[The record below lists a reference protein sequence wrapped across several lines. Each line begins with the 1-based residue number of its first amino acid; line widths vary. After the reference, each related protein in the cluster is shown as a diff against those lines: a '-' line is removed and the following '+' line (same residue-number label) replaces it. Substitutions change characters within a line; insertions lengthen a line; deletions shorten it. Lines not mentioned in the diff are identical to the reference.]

1 MADDNIRAEGVI
13 FKALSGFYY
22 VLSGTETYSCRARG
36 LFRLQNNSPLVGDC
50 VEFVVTEPKNGY
62 ITAIK
67 PRKNS
72 FIRPAIANLD
82 KLVIIA
88 SQAIPTTDPFL
99 IDRMTAISHKKNCM
113 AIVCINK
120 CDLDSADSLY
130 DIYKSTGLPTI
141 KTSAETGEGLQ
152 ELLDVIRGGICA
164 FTGNSG
170 VGKSSILNRLN
181 ADCNIA
187 VGEISVKL
195 GRGRHTTRHIELFRP
210 ADDIVV
216 ADTPGFSSFD
226 TDQLNEK
233 EEIAHLF
240 SDFAEFI
247 GDCRFL
253 DCAHINEPGCAVLDA
268 LRGGSIQK
276 TRHNSYVRLYNQ
288 ALKHKKWEHK
298 KLL

>member
-1 MADDNIRAEGVI
+1 MTTDNIRAEGII
-13 FKALSGFYY
+13 FKAMSGFYY
-22 VLSGTETYSCRARG
+22 VQSNAEAYSCRARG
-36 LFRLQNNSPLVGDC
+36 LFRLQNNSPLVGDS
-50 VEFVVTEPKNGY
+50 VEFTITEQKNGY

-113 AIVCINK
+113 VIICVNK
-120 CDLDSADSLY
+120 CDLNPADNLFN
-130 DIYKSTGLPTI
+130 IYKSAGFTTI

-152 ELLDVIRGGICA
+152 ELLETIKGGICA

-181 ADCNIA
+181 SDFNIS
-187 VGEISVKL
+187 VGEVSIKL
-195 GRGRHTTRHIELFRP
+195 GRGRHTTRHVELYKL
-210 ADDIVV
+210 AENIVV

-226 TDQLNEK
+226 TDQLNNK

-240 SDFAEFI
+240 SDFEEFI
-247 GDCRFL
+247 GNCRFL
-253 DCAHINEPGCAVLDA
+253 DCAHINEPECAVLEA
-268 LRGGSIQK
+268 LVDGKIQK
-276 TRHNSYVRLYNQ
+276 TRHNSYVRIYSE
-288 ALKHKKWEHK
+288 AMKFKKWEHK
-298 KLL
+298 TKE